1 MLQQSGSVAQ
11 LYEQMVYWGF
21 IRPTRDFAVSLR
33 ILMQKG
39 LVAQL
44 GSAPDSLSREP
55 LDDMERAV
63 TRIRQLFTVHG
74 STKEHRKLNTI
85 Q

>member
-1 MLQQSGSVAQ
+1 MLQQSRSVAR
-11 LYEQMVYWGF
+11 LYEQLVYWGF
-21 IRPTRDFAVSLR
+21 IRPTRDFGASLR
-33 ILMQKG
+33 VLMQKG

-44 GSAPDSLSREP
+44 GSAPDAQSREP

-74 STKEHRKLNTI
+74 STEEHGKLTTI

>member
-1 MLQQSGSVAQ
+1 MLRQSRRLAQ
-11 LYEQMVYWGF
+11 LHEQLVYWGF
-21 IRPTRDFAVSLR
+21 IRPTRNFAASLQ

-44 GSAPDSLSREP
+44 GSAADSQPREP

-63 TRIRQLFTVHG
+63 TRIRQLFAVHA
-74 STKEHRKLNTI
+74 
-85 Q
+85 